1 MGWAKGGEHDAA
13 SRAGHVGNYG
23 KSGSDWDAWGR
34 DQDLEVDE
42 SYEQTWAK
50 SYDAESYD
58 EWDNLDRD
66 KWGAQAWGKDRDL
79 YGASSYNGAASG
91 ADHTHKAY
99 GGVAGYGGWG
109 KGGAV
114 AYGGKASAHDVQ
126 ASAGQKAAAGAY
138 DADAWAKQAYGSD
151 YDSRWGK
158 SYDFVNANE
167 YDDEQYAR
175 KVRADDD
182 QWAEDWDVWSKKDAD
197 AYGKAA
203 SAHRSQPKITK
214 TTYTPHVSY
223 GGYGYGGY
231 GGYGGHGW

>member
-1 MGWAKGGEHDAA
+1 MGKKYARWLQADDDQWAEDYDRFDDADAGAYGKAASVWAKGQPAGKMGWAKGGEHDAA
-13 SRAGHVGNYG
+13 SR
-23 KSGSDWDAWGR
+23 
-34 DQDLEVDE
+34 
-42 SYEQTWAK
+42 
-50 SYDAESYD
+50 
-58 EWDNLDRD
+58 
-66 KWGAQAWGKDRDL
+66 
-79 YGASSYNGAASG
+79 

-126 ASAGQKAAAGAY
+126 ASAGQKASAGAY

-231 GGYGGHGW
+231 GVYGGHGW